1 MAGDSRSLLLDGARQ
16 LGIELEPAACERLLV
31 YLAELMKWSRRVNLI
46 ARDTPERQAIETH
59 FLDSLTLLPL
69 LRESESPVHLLD
81 VGTGA
86 GFPGLVL
93 ACVLPEARFTLVEP
107 RQKRVSF
114 LRHLIRTLGLSN
126 AEVVADRIEPHAAA
140 WQGRFSHI
148 TSRAVAEPSLFL
160 PQIGPLVV
168 PATRVILMLARDEAL
183 AGIAQPAA
191 SRWRIVETR
200 RLHLPF
206 SGAPRLLAVCAV
218 TEAAGCSCDTRP
230 CV

>member
-1 MAGDSRSLLLDGARQ
+1 LD
-16 LGIELEPAACERLLV
+16 IELEPAASERLLV

-69 LRESESPVHLLD
+69 LREGESPAHLLD

-93 ACVLPEARFTLVEP
+93 ACVLPDARFTVVEP
-107 RQKRVSF
+107 RHKRVSF
-114 LRHLIRTLGLSN
+114 LRHLIRTLGLFN

-148 TSRAVAEPSLFL
+148 TSRAVAEPVLFL
-160 PQIGPLVV
+160 PLIRPLVV
-168 PATRVILMLARDEAL
+168 PATRVILMLAHDEAL
-183 AGIAQPAA
+183 AGVDQLDAG
-191 SRWRIVETR
+191 RWHIVETR

-206 SGAPRLLAVCAV
+206 SGAPRLLAVCAGI
-218 TEAAGCSCDTRP
+218 EAAGCSCDTRP
-230 CV
+230 CI

>member
-1 MAGDSRSLLLDGARQ
+1 MAGDSRSLLLEGAGQ
-16 LGIELEPAACERLLV
+16 LGIELESAACDQLLV
-31 YLAELMKWSRRVNLI
+31 YLVELMKWSRRVNLI

-69 LRESESPVHLLD
+69 LWESESPVHLLD

-93 ACVLPEARFTLVEP
+93 ACVLPQTRFTLVEP

-114 LRHLIRTLGLSN
+114 LRHLIRTLGLAN
-126 AEVVADRIEPHAAA
+126 AEVVADRIEPHAAG

-148 TSRAVAEPSLFL
+148 TSRAVVEPSLFL
-160 PQIGPLVV
+160 PLIRPLVV

-183 AGIAQPAA
+183 AGLAQPAA
-191 SRWRIVETR
+191 GPWRVIETR
-200 RLHLPF
+200 RLLLPF

-218 TEAAGCSCDTRP
+218 TEAAGCSCATRP